1 MHYFALEW
9 DWAERFL
16 ELGFFLSFAG
26 LVTRPS
32 RDALREV
39 VKRCPADRLLL
50 ETDSPYGNA
59 HKRMGVP
66 NRPAYLLD
74 TATLVAEL
82 RGTGLDELAK
92 LERDN
97 AFALFRKLT

>member
-16 ELGFFLSFAG
+16 DLGFYLSFAG
-26 LVTRPS
+26 LITRPS
-32 RDALREV
+32 RTALREV

-59 HKRMGVP
+59 HKRMGVA
-66 NRPAYLLD
+66 NRPEYLLD
-74 TATLVAEL
+74 TAEVVAEL
-82 RGTGLDELAK
+82 REMTMSELAEQEK
-92 LERDN
+92 LN
-97 AFALFRKLT
+97 AYALFRKMK